1 MILKCLNDEMTSVE
15 AIYLAMDR
23 ERTYEEGDDTTEDEW
38 ERRAT
43 VLQKITVLLY
53 ILAVNVATLMH

>member
-1 MILKCLNDEMTSVE
+1 MTSIE